1 MLKKITLIS
10 VVMLCLSGI
19 SSLFANPAYIPQ
31 SGIVS
36 VKLHHINSDPG
47 VSWLL
52 TSWKNSDRESNLRDF
67 VKTINFDT
75 MGVSVLPSNN
85 SSVREML
92 LVIEVGG
99 SDYDFNTLR
108 RIIQENPDTP
118 VLEQQF
124 QGNTIYYANNELND
138 YDAFSV
144 VDGTI
149 LIGTSLKAVEQGLG
163 KTSYTETKQYED
175 ASKQISDDKDIIIFA
190 DNKNLQFAKFLEP
203 LQDKWRLTLL
213 LSADSLEWIGYS
225 FDVLNSDSISGQ
237 IVFKGSNANN
247 LDDVID
253 DANFIGEAFKRKF
266 MAEKISYTS
275 DVTVNNTYVT
285 LTFESKGLEPLWIRL
300 FEKGVMS
307 VIKPQ

>member
-163 KTSYTETKQYED
+163 KASYTETKQYED